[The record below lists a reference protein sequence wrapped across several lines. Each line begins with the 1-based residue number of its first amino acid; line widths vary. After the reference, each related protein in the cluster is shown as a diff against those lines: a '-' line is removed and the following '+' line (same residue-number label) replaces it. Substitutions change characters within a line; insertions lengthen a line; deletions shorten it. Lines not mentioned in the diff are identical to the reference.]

1 MREIRFK
8 GFHECKDGDT
18 TIIVNGKE
26 RQGKWVYGA
35 FINVPD
41 FVRKIRTYSPYGI
54 EFDVDEDTVGI
65 FTGACDKDGKEIYEG
80 NIVEFT
86 VFSDPP
92 VRVKDVV
99 LFSNGCFCLKKSG
112 ELLYSKTVP
121 CFELKV
127 VGDMWSNPELL
138 TRSLKNN
145 L

>member
-18 TIIVNGKE
+18 TIIVDGKE
-26 RQGKWVYGA
+26 KRGKWVYGA
-35 FINVPD
+35 FINTPC
-41 FVRKIRTYSPYGI
+41 FVRKIRTAVPYGL

-92 VRVKDVV
+92 MRVKDVV
-99 LFSNGCFCLKKSG
+99 VFSNGCFYLKKSG
-112 ELLYSKTVP
+112 ELLYSKTAP
-121 CFELKV
+121 YFELKII
-127 VGDMWSNPELL
+127 GDIWSNSELFE
-138 TRSLKNN
+138 KF
-145 L
+145 

>member
-1 MREIRFK
+1 MIDIRFR

-18 TIIVNGKE
+18 AIIVNGKE
-26 RQGKWVYGA
+26 KRGKWVYGA

-41 FVRKIRTYSPYGI
+41 FVRKIRTHSPYGI

-65 FTGACDKDGKEIYEG
+65 FTGMYDKDGKEIYG
-80 NIVEFT
+80 WDIVEFT
-86 VFSDPP
+86 IFSDPP

-127 VGDMWSNPELL
+127 VGNMWSNPELL
-138 TRSLKNN
+138 TRS
-145 L
+145 

>member
-18 TIIVNGKE
+18 AIIVNGKE
-26 RQGKWVYGA
+26 RRGKWVYGA

-41 FVRKIRTYSPYGI
+41 FVRKIRTHSPYGI

>member
-1 MREIRFK
+1 MTEIRFR

-18 TIIVNGKE
+18 AIIVNGKE
-26 RQGKWVYGA
+26 RRGKWVYGA

-41 FVRKIRTYSPYGI
+41 FVRKIRTHSPYGI

-112 ELLYSKTVP
+112 ELLYSKTAP
-121 CFELKV
+121 YFELKII
-127 VGDMWSNPELL
+127 GDIWSNSELFE
-138 TRSLKNN
+138 KF
-145 L
+145 

>member
-1 MREIRFK
+1 MTEIRFR

-18 TIIVNGKE
+18 AIIVNGKE
-26 RQGKWVYGA
+26 RRGKWVYGA

-41 FVRKIRTYSPYGI
+41 FVRKIRTHSPYGI

-92 VRVKDVV
+92 MRVKDVV
-99 LFSNGCFCLKKSG
+99 VFSNGCFCLKKSG
-112 ELLYSKTVP
+112 ELLYSKTAP
-121 CFELKV
+121 YFELKII
-127 VGDMWSNPELL
+127 GDIWSNSELFE
-138 TRSLKNN
+138 KF
-145 L
+145 